1 MIIPAAQANCVV
13 MVHAV
18 AVSVLMPP
26 IEDTE
31 LMIVAGGYCGYG
43 PDYCGEGCVSNCDA
57 GAECGEFA
65 KPVNK
70 TCPLNTCCS
79 QYGFCGITE
88 EFCGKGCQSH
98 CVLHPKPPGGSAK
111 GKTLSRVIGYYEA
124 WNARSKC
131 HKASPLDLPV
141 GGLTHLNYAFA
152 YIDPTSFEITTMD
165 AATPI
170 SLFDEVAALKIVKP
184 SLQLYVSIGGWTFS
198 DNNTITQPIFG
209 NIARSPANRRKF
221 ADNILSFL
229 NQYGFDGVDID
240 WEYPGAPDRGGK
252 EEDTENFVLLMK
264 KIRETF
270 DKSGRKLGI
279 TFTGPSSYW
288 YMRWFDLPGLL
299 KYSDWMNLMSY
310 DLHGV
315 WDRDNPIGSIVQGH
329 TNLTEIKTAVE
340 LLWRVKVPPSKIV
353 IGFGFY
359 GRAFTLQNPS
369 CGEPGCPFSAGAKPG
384 VCTGQSGYLS
394 QYEIRD
400 ILNKN
405 SNSKRSTTSVTHDK
419 EAAVKYF
426 SWDSNQ
432 WISYDDEDT
441 FKQKVDWA
449 DEVGFSGS
457 LIWASDLVD
466 DYDLTAHKA
475 LTGNSKLVTARSFR
489 RDQAQKPL
497 VDDLND
503 FLGRRC
509 FKFKDTVDLENP
521 QVASCSP
528 YVKMGYDKAGC
539 KGKDGECGKPICCP
553 MNSGLKDCQWRGSG
567 GDCNGRCHAGEVHI
581 ASSSWGGTPGQ
592 SGTGR
597 CSRGGKA
604 LCCKMGM
611 FDDFNENCYWS
622 SGVGSSCKEDEE
634 SLAYMWDRTGWGT
647 VFKHG
652 NHFCC
657 PKSQPMPYKNCHW
670 VGEGDCAD
678 NTCNENEVT
687 LEADSR
693 GDSYI
698 GCSWY
703 REKSLCCT
711 PNLDVLKTLKCDV
724 DTCTDNEACDDESG
738 LPDSSDVL
746 YKRSYQDGQG
756 RTLWSYGESGLPELI
771 LVPPRPGSP
780 RTMFLDIPKLLGTNV
795 YGALKMVSRPYKPG
809 LSVASGDGASTL
821 PLRGGFRMLKD
832 VCGSTAVQ
840 YVKLSDLPMKGFHA
854 EHLQEIQMVKRFL
867 QTAVTGYLP
876 SGAKMKS
883 VTIDPQK
890 LLDGWNKLYDVTL
903 PRIGAIVSDKPD
915 WTPPLTPN
923 DRVFEIIGSYAY
935 RTGMSIL
942 PRDMNYIKKNLVGGA
957 QPMAISTFN
966 TALRDVAK
974 GDMEAAKLVAGKLQ
988 KTIGIFNYLNDGV
1001 LRGGLDKARRDLA
1014 KEIAIIGQFMPGL
1027 EPLSSIWKEF
1037 ETDLY
1042 AEMVAVGTAFVL
1054 DSVGRINSKFYD
1066 KNTMSNPAAVAL
1078 IAQANLL
1085 KKAIDKIRFDP

>member
-1 MIIPAAQANCVV
+1 
-13 MVHAV
+13 
-18 AVSVLMPP
+18 
-26 IEDTE
+26 
-31 LMIVAGGYCGYG
+31 
-43 PDYCGEGCVSNCDA
+43 
-57 GAECGEFA
+57 
-65 KPVNK
+65 
-70 TCPLNTCCS
+70 
-79 QYGFCGITE
+79 
-88 EFCGKGCQSH
+88 
-98 CVLHPKPPGGSAK
+98 
-111 GKTLSRVIGYYEA
+111 
-124 WNARSKC
+124 
-131 HKASPLDLPV
+131 
-141 GGLTHLNYAFA
+141 
-152 YIDPTSFEITTMD
+152 MD

-457 LIWASDLVD
+457 LIWASDLD

-539 KGKDGECGKPICCP
+539 KA
-553 MNSGLKDCQWRGSG
+553 GLKTVNGAVLEVIAMADATLVKSTLRARVGVAPPVSPEL
-567 GDCNGRCHAGEVHI
+567 GDVQEVERLC
-581 ASSSWGGTPGQ
+581 AVKWGCSTI
-592 SGTGR
+592 STKTATGV
-597 CSRGGKA
+597 
-604 LCCKMGM
+604 L
-611 FDDFNENCYWS
+611 D
-622 SGVGSSCKEDEE
+622 GSSCKEDEE

-698 GCSWY
+698 GLQGY